1 MVDFISWHEAQAR
14 AKDEPVVFA
23 EVVSDDPEGQSLEIH
38 VMTPTVRGLH
48 EAQRDD
54 TGRIPR
60 DQVHAFVGRIAAERN
75 VRYATIRSAEDQWPP
90 EWIQQRRL

>member
-23 EVVSDDPEGQSLEIH
+23 EVVSDDPEGQKLEIH

-48 EAQRDD
+48 EAERDD
-54 TGRIPR
+54 TQRGGP
-60 DQVHAFVGRIAAERN
+60 VAAGVDPAKAP
-75 VRYATIRSAEDQWPP
+75 VRASAP
-90 EWIQQRRL
+90 